1 MVDLGDVSIWNWLFG
16 SRQSCGND
24 TSQGTIHL
32 SDDHGFRDAESGS
45 LLTFRAIR
53 DKSTWLSIALAR
65 SLGLQAHQTVA
76 IVSSNSIWCPVVMF
90 AAGRLGAVVTT
101 LPYEANAKD
110 LAFFFQASSTT
121 IVFTNASALG
131 QVREACQTAGLADD
145 RIILLDDPPRGEA
158 SIQGLVEHGKALG
171 PAEFI
176 EEWKPAE
183 NTPSACAFLSFTS
196 GTTGRPK
203 AVRISQE

>member
-1 MVDLGDVSIWNWLFG
+1 
-16 SRQSCGND
+16 
-24 TSQGTIHL
+24 
-32 SDDHGFRDAESGS
+32 
-45 LLTFRAIR
+45 
-53 DKSTWLSIALAR
+53 
-65 SLGLQAHQTVA
+65 
-76 IVSSNSIWCPVVMF
+76 MF

-121 IVFTNASALG
+121 IVFTNAGALG
-131 QVREACQTAGLADD
+131 QVREACQTVGLADD

-158 SIQGLVEHGKALG
+158 SIQRLIEHGKALG

-183 NTPSACAFLSFTS
+183 NTTSACAFLSFTS